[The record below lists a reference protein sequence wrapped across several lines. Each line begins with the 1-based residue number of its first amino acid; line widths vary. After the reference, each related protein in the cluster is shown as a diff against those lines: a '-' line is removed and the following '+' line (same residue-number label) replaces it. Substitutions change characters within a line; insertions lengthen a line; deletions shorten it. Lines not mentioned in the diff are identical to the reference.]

1 MYLPE
6 SWGDTGSTIRCGE
19 GGLRNDSKIR
29 QSYDKPSARLGDDL
43 FRSEIVAL
51 GRFGTWDIAWLDPRP
66 CRTVDQGE
74 ALEAGM
80 VKHVTTRKRTTDLN
94 LAGRQRSTRR
104 CLFPRTWLERKASL
118 SIVQGNG
125 GVRHQGMVDRRG
137 VL

>member
-51 GRFGTWDIAWLDPRP
+51 GGLGFGILHGLILD
-66 CRTVDQGE
+66 
-74 ALEAGM
+74 
-80 VKHVTTRKRTTDLN
+80 
-94 LAGRQRSTRR
+94 LAE
-104 CLFPRTWLERKASL
+104 L
-118 SIVQGNG
+118 
-125 GVRHQGMVDRRG
+125 
-137 VL
+137 